1 MILFSILVAAFL
13 WDVVIVFVVKSAQ
26 KSSLKPPKSG
36 NHQL

>member
-26 KSSLKPPKSG
+26 
-36 NHQL
+36 NRR